1 MDLKLPEIIV
11 PHFSNDTI
19 EDNSDMSFNNRD
31 SAIVEAPSMI
41 PLGKAV
47 HTLLH
52 VKQEAFQKA
61 IAKPDDRDCKYIHIY
76 ICSFVYIDIKEEER
90 ERKREKK

>member
-11 PHFSNDTI
+11 PHVNNDAI
-19 EDNSDMSFNNRD
+19 EDDSGMSFNNKD
-31 SAIVEAPSMI
+31 SAIVEAPPTI

-52 VKQEAFQKA
+52 VKQEVFLKA
-61 IAKPDDRDCKYIHIY
+61 IAKPDDRDCKYIHLY
-76 ICSFVYIDIKEEER
+76 MFLCLH
-90 ERKREKK
+90 